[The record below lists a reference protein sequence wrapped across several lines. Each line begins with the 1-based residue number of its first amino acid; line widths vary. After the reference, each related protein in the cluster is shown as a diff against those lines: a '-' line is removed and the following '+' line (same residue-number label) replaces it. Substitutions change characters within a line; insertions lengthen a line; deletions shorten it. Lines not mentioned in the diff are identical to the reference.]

1 MLIGVKSKIGPL
13 FSFPLLNAVNIL
25 LISPPPQGV
34 FVLLSLTF
42 SSLIQGSSRYSVPL
56 SVSDI
61 FSLCSKYVQ
70 GVFGEE

>member
-1 MLIGVKSKIGPL
+1 MLIGVKPKKGPL
-13 FSFPLLNAVNIL
+13 FSFPLLNAVNIQ
-25 LISPPPQGV
+25 LIFSPQGV

-42 SSLIQGSSRYSVPL
+42 SSLIQGSSGYSVPL

-70 GVFGEE
+70 GVFGEQ